1 MCAPRAKEATAQ
13 TRELRLSRLVSL
25 VPSLSDL
32 AFLIPI
38 LVLFWCTTGVG
49 WLLTDSDTGWH
60 IRAGEWMLKNARVP
74 SADLFSFTKAGQ
86 PWFAWE
92 WLSDV
97 LMAAM
102 HSRFGLGG
110 IVVASLVLLGATS
123 VCIYRSTVEESEY
136 RLIAILLT
144 GLAMAASTIHWL
156 ARPHLVTPLFAAVFC
171 RVLNRVEKRASDDRL
186 FLQLPTLM
194 VVWVNIHGGFF
205 VGIALLMTY
214 ALGTAV
220 EALVHGSLDGTWLRA
235 RKYLLS
241 AIACVVASLANP
253 YGYRLHIHVLQYL
266 GSSFYFKRISEFQ
279 SADFHKFTVSYFET
293 LLVLAIAA
301 AAWHLGKERFI
312 QALLLLSWSH
322 LALFSVRNIPIFA
335 VVSSPGIG
343 LAMRDWLKL
352 ADTRWLLGWR
362 GRLAANVAELEA
374 GVQLIASHQRRRRW
388 HLAPC
393 LVVLALALSVSH
405 LGRVKSLHAEF
416 DGKRFPTD
424 AATFLSLNDPLPSL
438 RVYASWQWGG
448 YLIYRLWP
456 SVHVFDDGRTDFYGP
471 RFVEEGL
478 RAWDARPDWA
488 EIFAQ
493 YSVNAALVP
502 VDSALATVLRQRVD
516 WKLVYSDRVAVM
528 FAKID
533 EANQKLISHERSVEL
548 SVKRAEPRKGT
559 GAFRIVLKHHPHA
572 VGARP
577 GASSETT
584 YGLCSAPLS
593 MWGRARASE
602 LRMIAPPEKYAVR
615 KLPKSIENSKSF
627 IKSIRRSRMS

>member
-279 SADFHKFTVSYFET
+279 SADFHTFTVSYFES

-301 AAWHLGKERFI
+301 AAWHLGKGRLI
-312 QALLLLSWSH
+312 QALLLLGWSH

-343 LAMRDWLKL
+343 LAMRDWLRL
-352 ADTRWLLGWR
+352 VDSRWPLDWR
-362 GRLAANVAELEA
+362 GKLSAGLAEVETGLGVIA
-374 GVQLIASHQRRRRW
+374 GDRNRSRW
-388 HLAPC
+388 HLAPY
-393 LVVLALALSVSH
+393 VAVLALGWFVSH
-405 LGRVKSLHAEF
+405 PGGSRALHADF
-416 DGKRFPTD
+416 DRSRFPTD
-424 AATFLSLNDPLPSL
+424 ATTFLSDNRPVPPVRL
-438 RVYASWQWGG
+438 YASWQWGG

-456 SVHVFDDGRTDFYGP
+456 SVRVFDDGRTDFYGP
-471 RFVEEGL
+471 PFVLEGL
-478 RAWDARPDWA
+478 RVWEVRPDWA
-488 EIFAQ
+488 EILAR
-493 YSVNAALVP
+493 YGVNAALLP
-502 VDSALATVLRQRVD
+502 VDSALGTVLRERAD
-516 WKLVYSDRVAVM
+516 WKLVYADRVALM
-528 FAKID
+528 F
-533 EANQKLISHERSVEL
+533 
-548 SVKRAEPRKGT
+548 VK
-559 GAFRIVLKHHPHA
+559 
-572 VGARP
+572 
-577 GASSETT
+577 
-584 YGLCSAPLS
+584 
-593 MWGRARASE
+593 
-602 LRMIAPPEKYAVR
+602 
-615 KLPKSIENSKSF
+615 IENRK
-627 IKSIRRSRMS
+627 